1 MIAKITLRAAVP
13 EEDKAKV
20 NNVIPLSLLLGCNHQ
35 SHCLINIVCSHKRCD
50 AFAKKFKLHKVLSK
64 NNITW

>member
-1 MIAKITLRAAVP
+1 MIVEITPPAAVP

-50 AFAKKFKLHKVLSK
+50 AFVL
-64 NNITW
+64 N